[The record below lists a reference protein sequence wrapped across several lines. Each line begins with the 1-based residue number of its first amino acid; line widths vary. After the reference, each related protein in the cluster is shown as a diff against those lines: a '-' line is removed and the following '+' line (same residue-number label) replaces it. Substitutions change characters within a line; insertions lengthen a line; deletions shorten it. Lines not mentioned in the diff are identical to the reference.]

1 MTINNIKTELHQRI
15 DAMDNDKVLEAVY
28 TLLENSKN
36 EAEDYELSDAD
47 LKELEKRE
55 ADYLSGNNK
64 GSSLDEFKAMIKEK
78 YGF

>member
-1 MTINNIKTELHQRI
+1 MTINNIKTALHQRI

-36 EAEDYELSDAD
+36 EAEDYELSDVD

-55 ADYLSGNNK
+55 ADYLSGDNK
-64 GSSLDEFKAMIKEK
+64 GYSLDEFKAMIKEK

>member
-64 GSSLDEFKAMIKEK
+64 GYSLDEFKAMIKEK